1 MRNATPLLGVALF
14 LASCTSER
22 APDGLDAD
30 RVLHMAGEEAGQIP
44 NPTARLTRQLN
55 IAFRQIGYVKL
66 ADART
71 TLAQAR
77 KTLESTH
84 DAAVHDQPPI
94 GDHDRLAGWISLSEL
109 SRDAQDPATANVAVD
124 RALAHLNKIEPAHA
138 RCEYVPGIAKEVRE
152 LRGDKPAAALLV
164 TAGEWATKI
173 PELPTRRSAYLAFAT
188 ELFRANDYEAARQ
201 LLRRD
206 EDATWRADALTAV
219 SDVARYDYYGRKP
232 GSFVGMAMGRGATG
246 ASESSLVVTRS
257 PATQPGDKPF
267 GKPLDF
273 KSTFYRQN

>member
-1 MRNATPLLGVALF
+1 MRITTPVLAVAVL

-22 APDGLDAD
+22 LPDALDPN
-30 RVLHMAGEEAGQIP
+30 RVLHMAGQEAGEIP

-55 IAFRQIGYVKL
+55 IAFRQIGFAKL
-66 ADART
+66 ADARA

-84 DAAVHDQPPI
+84 DAAVHDQPPL
-94 GDHDRLAGWISLSEL
+94 GDHDRLAGWISVSEL

-124 RALAHLNKIEPAHA
+124 RALAHLNKIEPPHA
-138 RCEYVPGIAKEVRE
+138 RCDYVPGIAREVRQ
-152 LRGDKPAAALLV
+152 LRGDKPAAALLA

-173 PELPTRRSAYLAFAT
+173 PELPTRRLAYLAFAT
-188 ELFRANDYEAARQ
+188 ELFRANDYEAARL

-206 EDATWRADALTAV
+206 EDAAWRADALTAV
-219 SDVARYDYYGRKP
+219 SDQARWGPVLAYRVSAPIGAASGRAFEAS
-232 GSFVGMAMGRGATG
+232 GEAATSQEAG
-246 ASESSLVVTRS
+246 K
-257 PATQPGDKPF
+257 GF